1 MKNLWACTLLVVMWL
16 IAVPFPTLAQTG
28 SGLAGT
34 VRDNSGAVLPGV
46 TVEASS
52 PALIEKV
59 RVVVT
64 DGAGQYSI
72 TELRPGR
79 YTVTFSLPGFTTVKR
94 EGIDLVT
101 GFTGNVN
108 ADLPVGSLA
117 ESITVTGASPVVDVQ
132 TTRQQVALTRD
143 LIDAVPTGK
152 AYQQLASMVP
162 SVVVSTDDVGGLQGQ
177 RYATVTIHGSKA
189 NDSGLEIDGAPL
201 QGWQNTAQTTAFYS
215 EGAYQEFVL
224 DVSGA

>member
-16 IAVPFPTLAQTG
+16 IAAPVPTLAQTG

-34 VRDNSGAVLPGV
+34 ARDNTGAVLPGV

-64 DGAGQYSI
+64 DGEGRYNI
-72 TELRPGR
+72 TELPPGR

-132 TTRQQVALTRD
+132 NTRQQAVVTRD
-143 LIDAVPTGK
+143 LPAGHRIGP
-152 AYQQLASMVP
+152 
-162 SVVVSTDDVGGLQGQ
+162 DDVFPTRPCPPDGIPPHRIEQVLGRELLDP
-177 RYATVTIHGSKA
+177 ASADTLVTPEQFG
-189 NDSGLEIDGAPL
+189 
-201 QGWQNTAQTTAFYS
+201 
-215 EGAYQEFVL
+215 
-224 DVSGA
+224 